1 MNKLNIGLF
10 VDTYYPMVDGVV
22 MVVDNYAKRLSKWA
36 NVYVFAPTIPKKTND
51 DSKYNY
57 KIIRCKSLDVPFLD
71 YALPLPDI
79 DKEFKKKVEEC
90 NLDIVHIHSPVTIG
104 NVGLKY
110 AKKHNIPVVAT
121 MHSQYKQDFM
131 RATKSKIITKKL
143 TNHIVK
149 FFEKCDECWT
159 LNKDV
164 AKVLTEDYG
173 YTKQPIL
180 INNATE
186 MKPIENIDQSN
197 DLLNKKYNIIDEKVL
212 LFVGRIN
219 KLKNIDLIVKSL
231 SHVKKIKYKMFIIGT
246 GQDEEYL
253 EKLIKKHKLENNVLM
268 IGKITDREELARYYA
283 RADLFIFPSM
293 YDTNSLV
300 QIEAASQNTPT
311 LFLKGAATASSITAD
326 VNGYI
331 GEFDEVKFA
340 RKIEE
345 ILLDEEKL
353 KQVSINAHKD
363 IYKQWDEEV
372 ERIYNQYK
380 DLINRKNKKDI

>member
-1 MNKLNIGLF
+1 ML
-10 VDTYYPMVDGVV
+10 
-22 MVVDNYAKRLSKWA
+22 
-36 NVYVFAPTIPKKTND
+36 
-51 DSKYNY
+51 
-57 KIIRCKSLDVPFLD
+57 IIC
-71 YALPLPDI
+71 
-79 DKEFKKKVEEC
+79 
-90 NLDIVHIHSPVTIG
+90 
-104 NVGLKY
+104 
-110 AKKHNIPVVAT
+110 
-121 MHSQYKQDFM
+121 
-131 RATKSKIITKKL
+131 
-143 TNHIVK
+143 
-149 FFEKCDECWT
+149 
-159 LNKDV
+159 
-164 AKVLTEDYG
+164 
-173 YTKQPIL
+173 
-180 INNATE
+180 
-186 MKPIENIDQSN
+186 
-197 DLLNKKYNIIDEKVL
+197 
-212 LFVGRIN
+212 
-219 KLKNIDLIVKSL
+219 
-231 SHVKKIKYKMFIIGT
+231 T
-246 GQDEEYL
+246 GKDEEYL